1 MHQNTTIYRA
11 TDRAE
16 RFSLKIG
23 IIGSSGFIGSNYCS
37 KLRSVGYDIVCG
49 DIKSDNNYIDIRD
62 MTSCMNWFEEHKP
75 DSVILTAAIIRQQE
89 IYDDPSG
96 GCETNI
102 NGSIN
107 IINCCL
113 KYNCMLY
120 FSSTVHV
127 YEGLT
132 GHVDEETTLDTNAS
146 RHLYTQTKLMIEST
160 IRSYNK
166 LYNLQY
172 VIFRYGVLYG
182 PGSHDDMLINKFIS
196 LCGEREPITIY
207 GTGEQKRCFV
217 HIEDLCDGVVS
228 CIENDVSN
236 TVINLCEQDVYTVNE
251 LANIINTNK
260 SEIVYQPPRVGDLT
274 SPVVLNNKAIK
285 LIEWLPKYSVEY
297 YIKSTRKNIR

>member
-1 MHQNTTIYRA
+1 
-11 TDRAE
+11 
-16 RFSLKIG
+16 LKIG

-37 KLRSVGYDIVCG
+37 KLYSIGYDIARG
-49 DIKSDNNYIDIRD
+49 DIKSDDDYIDIRNPD
-62 MTSCMNWFEEHKP
+62 SCMSWFEKHKP

-89 IYDDPSG
+89 IYDDPIA

-102 NGSIN
+102 TGSIN

-113 KYNCMLY
+113 KYKCVLY

-132 GHVDEETTLDTNAS
+132 GCVDEETVLDTNMS

-172 VIFRYGVLYG
+172 IIFRYGVLYG
-182 PGSHDDMLINKFIS
+182 PKSHDDMLINKFIG
-196 LCGEREPITIY
+196 LCNTQQPITIY

-217 HIEDLCDGVVS
+217 HIDDLCDGVAS
-228 CIENDVSN
+228 CIERGIMN
-236 TVINLCEQDVYTVNE
+236 TTINLCEQNVLSVNE
-251 LANIINTNK
+251 LADIINSNK
-260 SEIVYQPPRVGDLT
+260 SSIVYQPSRVGDLT
-274 SPVVLNNKAIK
+274 SPVVLNNRAQSLLNWSPIN
-285 LIEWLPKYSVEY
+285 SVEY
-297 YIKSTRKNIR
+297 YITSLRKKTD